1 MKTVREIL
9 EKKGSLVWTVRRGDS
24 IFDALKLMD
33 EKNIG
38 AVLVADGDRLEGIFS
53 ERDYARKVVLKGK
66 SSRETTVGEAMTTR
80 VSFVKSDQTV
90 EYCMALMTKK
100 KIRHLPVLDGDAM
113 VGVVSIG
120 DVVQAKMSEQEF
132 LIQQLEN
139 YITGR
144 VR

>member
-9 EKKGSLVWTVRRGDS
+9 EKKGSVVWAVQRDDF

-38 AVLVADGDRLEGIFS
+38 AVLVTDGDRLEGIFS

-66 SSRETTVGEAMTTR
+66 SSRKTTVGEAMTTR
-80 VSFVKSDQTV
+80 ISFVKSDQEV

-100 KIRHLPVLDGDAM
+100 KSATYPFSM
-113 VGVVSIG
+113 V
-120 DVVQAKMSEQEF
+120 M
-132 LIQQLEN
+132 
-139 YITGR
+139 R
-144 VR
+144 